1 MHQNRVCPCLLQL
14 SALNQADQQKQHHR
28 ADNSHHE
35 LPDQSIGGKSQ
46 QAEYPT
52 AEKRADNSHDQV
64 NQDTHAVAFYDLS
77 GEEADEDAD
86 QNFPKQ
92 PHSLPPKV
100 SECDKDAL
108 PWWVWTPDCA
118 QL

>member
-14 SALNQADQQKQHHR
+14 SALKQADQQKQHHR

-35 LPDQSIGGKSQ
+35 LPDQSVGGKPQ

-52 AEKRADNSHDQV
+52 AEERTDNSHDQV
-64 NQDTHAVAFYDLS
+64 NQDTHAVAFHDLS
-77 GEEADEDAD
+77 GEEADEDTD

-92 PHSLPPKV
+92 PHSLPPKA
-100 SECDKDAL
+100 SEWTKGAFQL
-108 PWWVWTPDCA
+108 WVRTPNCA